1 MKQNK
6 GLIELRNIGHKIAGR
21 LNETGIFSE
30 DELHMVGAVKGHNN
44 DKSPRP

>member
-30 DELHMVGAVKGHNN
+30 DELHMVGAVKANNN